1 MPVEF
6 NITKELLDQ
15 YLTEIGKEYR
25 KLSKNPI
32 NIIIIGGAAIFSYY
46 SFRKYSLDVDC
57 YIYPKS
63 DALKQAINIVTDRH
77 PELYNNWINEDFKN
91 TTSYSDKIYLFSNY
105 YRTFSNLISVRVVV
119 GEYLAAMKLKS
130 SRDYKRDLSD
140 VVGIIIEEKRKGH
153 VVKYQDIER
162 AFKELYDVDM
172 NEELSETG
180 KQLLKSI
187 YSSEDSLEKLYDNL
201 IKDQDDNKKFRVKAR
216 ELYPDAKSDNIAE
229 IVKALK
235 AKNSK

>member
-1 MPVEF
+1 
-6 NITKELLDQ
+6 
-15 YLTEIGKEYR
+15 
-25 KLSKNPI
+25 
-32 NIIIIGGAAIFSYY
+32 
-46 SFRKYSLDVDC
+46 
-57 YIYPKS
+57 
-63 DALKQAINIVTDRH
+63 
-77 PELYNNWINEDFKN
+77 
-91 TTSYSDKIYLFSNY
+91 
-105 YRTFSNLISVRVVV
+105 VV

-162 AFKELYDVDM
+162 AFKELYDADM